1 MLNNEQKLNA
11 IFHALAEPNRRAIVQ
26 RLSRGSASVSDLAAP
41 LAMSL
46 AGVVQHLQV
55 LEQSGL
61 LTSQKNGRVRTCSLD
76 PSAISLVESWLSAHR
91 QQWESHF
98 DRLGDLL
105 AAPPP
110 STKPTKGNKP

>member
-1 MLNNEQKLNA
+1 MLNHEQKLNA
-11 IFHALAEPNRRAIVQ
+11 MFHALAEPNRRAIVQ

-46 AGVVQHLQV
+46 AGVMQHLQV

-61 LTSQKNGRVRTCSLD
+61 VTSQKQGRVRTCSLD
-76 PSAISLVESWLSAHR
+76 PDAISLVESWLSARR

-105 AAPPP
+105 AEAPPAA
-110 STKPTKGNKP
+110 KPTKGNKP